1 MTENTRL
8 SKIMYHDPYN
18 SIINT
23 KLKRDIEAISEK
35 IKKEDDKYKIAKLE
49 EQKLIQGMF
58 SNELGYSYGKYR
70 SPW

>member
-8 SKIMYHDPYN
+8 IDMYHDPYN

-58 SNELGYSYGKYR
+58 SNELGHSYGKYR